1 MVMIPSTEPLS
12 TTQVGETPF
21 FLLTKGEDEKRA
33 GIDMAVDNDGDLVF
47 TSSNDLQ
54 LSYGLTNALQAMKLK
69 MVTELGQN
77 LRHTNYG
84 LPVAI
89 GRKTSN
95 PDDTRQLLITGIN
108 DMIKSDQRFD
118 RIETLNVRID
128 GSVVL
133 IELVVRLAGTGTM
146 LPISFT
152 INTG

>member
-1 MVMIPSTEPLS
+1 
-12 TTQVGETPF
+12 
-21 FLLTKGEDEKRA
+21 
-33 GIDMAVDNDGDLVF
+33 MAVDNDGDLVF

-77 LRHTNYG
+77 LRHANYG